1 MDGLEVWLPCL
12 QLLLGVVEDLAGV
25 VGVGEGLAHIAGDDG
40 CVVEVV
46 EQAAAVFGK
55 DDLFLCAF
63 NGGGEV
69 EVVSFFELLTG
80 LTGQISLRL
89 VWVECKYSQYWL
101 AVPQQ
106 PSSEPLREQVP
117 ARA

>member
-46 EQAAAVFGK
+46 EEAAAVFGE

-63 NGGGEV
+63 DGGGEV
-69 EVVSFFELLTG
+69 EVVGFFELLTG
-80 LTGQISLRL
+80 LAEHISLRL
-89 VWVECKYSQYWL
+89 VGRECKCSQY
-101 AVPQQ
+101 
-106 PSSEPLREQVP
+106 
-117 ARA
+117 